1 MVKEWQPPAPR
12 TPAKEDW
19 DESHEGA
26 GTAPPS
32 RRSNARAPSTR
43 PRSGSK
49 AAQRP
54 VGDPRGPPSPPDRS
68 AARRAQAVHPRGPG
82 EPEPRWTAGD
92 FTLIF
97 VGGACFVLSYLTF
110 SHGPILPDRVYP
122 LWALFIAL
130 GAIATTGGALSVYVG
145 PDPPSIQADE
155 IDLEEFVLVP
165 RKEWAS
171 IRERLSAAEGL
182 ARAEEEA
189 GSGSAVEVFA
199 PEPEAP
205 PRRARSAEHRSILSD
220 IEHLG
225 GGGTPGAGAAG
236 AAPSRTHQDFPGMPL
251 ERPVSAT
258 RLPFSSEPSP
268 LRTSETAAPME
279 VEVPKVGDI
288 APETLQSALDAQ
300 LQDVLET
307 PAAPG
312 PIMENAP
319 SEETERPTTRPEVP
333 LPPAPARTQPEVVPA
348 SPGTSPSAPSSQT
361 AVRPPPSGPESYS
374 EDDEAIPAPT
384 TGEAAAAPRASDGSA
399 DLDEIEQLA
408 KMFASVAQPAGALT
422 EEGTRPASS
431 EPHPPGPRAEPR
443 SDRELTTLRL
453 GPSSPRYEWEGAAL
467 RAALDYCIDRND
479 GEPAETFLARVGT
492 KLQQWTRSPPP
503 PQIEMERARAFV
515 DSILQAHHDLS
526 RADLERAASPLRGRV
541 EALGRAIGLAVRP
554 EEPLVEFAL
563 RLKKVLEAAG
573 PAEEDLPGPPPG
585 PDTPPSAL
593 PPDTPP
599 TGTPAPEG
607 DIHPDALTAELDL
620 LVQDL
625 MDTTLP
631 VSGTPTEPKPK
642 RKGNRG
648 GSGQT

>member
-1 MVKEWQPPAPR
+1 M
-12 TPAKEDW
+12 
-19 DESHEGA
+19 
-26 GTAPPS
+26 
-32 RRSNARAPSTR
+32 
-43 PRSGSK
+43 
-49 AAQRP
+49 
-54 VGDPRGPPSPPDRS
+54 RGPR
-68 AARRAQAVHPRGPG
+68 

-130 GAIATTGGALSVYVG
+130 GAIATTGGALSIYVG

-189 GSGSAVEVFA
+189 GSGSVVEVLA
-199 PEPEAP
+199 PEPETP

-225 GGGTPGAGAAG
+225 GGGIPRAGAAST
-236 AAPSRTHQDFPGMPL
+236 APSRAHQGFSGMPL

-258 RLPFSSEPSP
+258 RVPFSREPSR
-268 LRTSETAAPME
+268 LRTSETAAPVE

-312 PIMENAP
+312 PTTETTP
-319 SEETERPTTRPEVP
+319 SKETARAGARPEVP
-333 LPPAPARTQPEVVPA
+333 LPPAPIRTHPGAVPA
-348 SPGTSPSAPSSQT
+348 SPGTSPAAPPPMQT
-361 AVRPPPSGPESYS
+361 AVRPPISGPESYS
-374 EDDEAIPAPT
+374 EDDEGTPPPT
-384 TGEAAAAPRASDGSA
+384 TGEDAQAPRASDGSA

-422 EEGTRPASS
+422 EKGTRPASA
-431 EPHPPGPRAEPR
+431 EPLPPGPRAEPR
-443 SDRELTTLRL
+443 SNRELTTLRL

-467 RAALDYCIDRND
+467 RAALDYCIDRSE
-479 GEPAETFLARVGT
+479 GERAETYLARVGA

-503 PQIEMERARAFV
+503 AQSEMERAQAFV

-526 RADLERAASPLRGRV
+526 QADLERATSPLRGRV
-541 EALGRAIGLAVRP
+541 ETLGRAIGLVVRP

-573 PAEEDLPGPPPG
+573 PVEEDLPGPSPG
-585 PDTPPSAL
+585 PDAPPSAL

-599 TGTPAPEG
+599 TGTPPPEG
-607 DIHPDALTAELDL
+607 DIHPDALTAELDQM
-620 LVQDL
+620 VQDL
-625 MDTTLP
+625 VDTTLP
-631 VSGTPTEPKPK
+631 VSGTPIEPKPK

-648 GSGQT
+648 GSEQS

>member
-1 MVKEWQPPAPR
+1 MR
-12 TPAKEDW
+12 
-19 DESHEGA
+19 GA
-26 GTAPPS
+26 
-32 RRSNARAPSTR
+32 R
-43 PRSGSK
+43 K
-49 AAQRP
+49 
-54 VGDPRGPPSPPDRS
+54 
-68 AARRAQAVHPRGPG
+68 
-82 EPEPRWTAGD
+82 PEPRWTAGD

-130 GAIATTGGALSVYVG
+130 GAIATTGGALSIYVG

-189 GSGSAVEVFA
+189 GSGSVVEALA
-199 PEPEAP
+199 PDPEAP

-225 GGGTPGAGAAG
+225 GGGIARAGAAS
-236 AAPSRTHQDFPGMPL
+236 AAPSRAHQDFSGMPL

-258 RLPFSSEPSP
+258 RVPFSSEPSR
-268 LRTSETAAPME
+268 LRTSETAAPVE

-300 LQDVLET
+300 LQDVLEP

-312 PIMENAP
+312 PTVETTP
-319 SEETERPTTRPEVP
+319 SEEKARPGARPEVP
-333 LPPAPARTQPEVVPA
+333 LPPAPIRRQPEEVVPA
-348 SPGTSPSAPSSQT
+348 SRGTSPSAPPSQT

-374 EDDEAIPAPT
+374 EDDEATPAPT
-384 TGEAAAAPRASDGSA
+384 IGEADAAPRAPDGSA
-399 DLDEIEQLA
+399 DLDEIEQLS

-422 EEGTRPASS
+422 EKATRPASS
-431 EPHPPGPRAEPR
+431 EPLPPGPRAEPR
-443 SDRELTTLRL
+443 SNRELTTLRL

-467 RAALDYCIDRND
+467 RAALDYCIDRSD
-479 GEPAETFLARVGT
+479 GEPAETYLARVGA

-503 PQIEMERARAFV
+503 AQSEMERAQAFV

-526 RADLERAASPLRGRV
+526 QADLERATSSLRGRV
-541 EALGRAIGLAVRP
+541 ETLGRAIGLAVRP

-593 PPDTPP
+593 PPDTAP

-607 DIHPDALTAELDL
+607 DIRPDDLTAELDQM
-620 LVQDL
+620 VQDL
-625 MDTTLP
+625 VDTTLP

-642 RKGNRG
+642 RKGIRG
-648 GSGQT
+648 GSGES